1 MFGRDIVAPSPI
13 LTKYLSSQKSG
24 GICTAIIPNSSDIIR
39 VYSRRKYLADMMDA
53 RRTTDTATQESDDD
67 PLDRLRELKELRD
80 DDVISD
86 EEFEAK
92 KAELLDQI

>member
-1 MFGRDIVAPSPI
+1 
-13 LTKYLSSQKSG
+13 
-24 GICTAIIPNSSDIIR
+24 
-39 VYSRRKYLADMMDA
+39 MMDA